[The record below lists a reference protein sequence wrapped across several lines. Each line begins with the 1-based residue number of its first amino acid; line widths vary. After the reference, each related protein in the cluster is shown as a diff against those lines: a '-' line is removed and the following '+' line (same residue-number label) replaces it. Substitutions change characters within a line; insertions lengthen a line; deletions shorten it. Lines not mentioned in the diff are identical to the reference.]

1 MVKKTKVALIYDFDG
16 TLSTTD
22 MQNFALIPE
31 FGMKPEDFWKAANQW
46 SVDHCADQVTGS
58 MYYFVKMAQ
67 EKNIAL
73 TRENFAYA
81 SENIQ
86 YFEGVLTWFDRIN
99 DYGRKLNLDIEH
111 YIISAGYEEI
121 LCGCKIRKYFKDV
134 FGCSFAFNDEGRP
147 VWPARVINYSTKTQ
161 YLSKINKGLG
171 KLEDRAVN
179 EFMPDNQRPIPFTRM
194 IYFGDGSTDIPS
206 MKLTKERGGNAIA
219 VYDPKGKDHNTALKL
234 LRDGRVNFALPADY
248 RENHQIDKVVKTI
261 LDKLAT
267 ERDLDVFKAKEE
279 KKKII
284 TKPKES
290 K

>member
-1 MVKKTKVALIYDFDG
+1 
-16 TLSTTD
+16 
-22 MQNFALIPE
+22 
-31 FGMKPEDFWKAANQW
+31 
-46 SVDHCADQVTGS
+46 
-58 MYYFVKMAQ
+58 
-67 EKNIAL
+67 
-73 TRENFAYA
+73 
-81 SENIQ
+81 
-86 YFEGVLTWFDRIN
+86 
-99 DYGRKLNLDIEH
+99 
-111 YIISAGYEEI
+111 
-121 LCGCKIRKYFKDV
+121 
-134 FGCSFAFNDEGRP
+134 
-147 VWPARVINYSTKTQ
+147 
-161 YLSKINKGLG
+161 
-171 KLEDRAVN
+171 
-179 EFMPDNQRPIPFTRM
+179 MPDNQRPIPFTRM

-267 ERDLDVFKAKEE
+267 ERDLDVLKAKEE